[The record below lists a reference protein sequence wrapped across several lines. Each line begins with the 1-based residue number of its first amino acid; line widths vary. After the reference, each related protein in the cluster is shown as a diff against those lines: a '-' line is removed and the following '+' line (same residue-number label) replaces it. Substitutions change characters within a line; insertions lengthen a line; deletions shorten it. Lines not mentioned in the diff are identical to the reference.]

1 VAENVPV
8 QSAGLSE
15 NSAAVGALEMCGR
28 LGREIARG
36 VPTFVPTQA
45 TEPRELHP
53 TPATRVFQ
61 RQGSDGRAAALWYW
75 IPCGSFADDLHA
87 ISAAEPFQVADVTR
101 CWAGVGG
108 PTTVRSAAQSNTAA
122 GA

>member
-1 VAENVPV
+1 VAENVPA

-28 LGREIARG
+28 LGLEIERG
-36 VPTFVPTQA
+36 VSTFVPTQA

-61 RQGSDGRAAALWYW
+61 RQGSGRTTALWCW

-108 PTTVRSAAQSNTAA
+108 PATVRSAAQSNTAA

>member
-28 LGREIARG
+28 LRLEIARG
-36 VPTFVPTQA
+36 VSTFVPTQA

-53 TPATRVFQ
+53 TSATRVFQ
-61 RQGSDGRAAALWYW
+61 RQGSGRTTALWCW